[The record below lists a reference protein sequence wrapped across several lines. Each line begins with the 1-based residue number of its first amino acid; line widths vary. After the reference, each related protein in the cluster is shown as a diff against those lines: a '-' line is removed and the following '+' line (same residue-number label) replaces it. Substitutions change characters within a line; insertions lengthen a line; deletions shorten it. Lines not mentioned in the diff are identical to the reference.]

1 MYRPLVSDYVTPAH
15 RRLGTSQRAVI
26 QWRRQT
32 VKTLRSLQASVSTGA
47 DFSLFLLVRI
57 TYRHVDPFRLLL
69 STFLPFPCAFSAR
82 NGPVFQGRIERGGG
96 LRVQSRAPEMLR
108 RKFFGNLM

>member
-32 VKTLRSLQASVSTGA
+32 VTTLRSLQASVSTGA

-69 STFLPFPCAFSAR
+69 STFLPFPCPFSAR
-82 NGPVFQGRIERGGG
+82 NGPVFQGRIERGG